1 MKTLLSVLIAALPT
15 LLCAAESDKGAEEA
29 FKQLHSLIGRWEGKF
44 EDGRSHGVSYTL
56 TAGGTVLVE
65 TWTLAP
71 GRESMTLYSMDGNNL
86 IATHYC
92 PQGNQPRLQFA
103 GGSDPGRLS
112 FEFRDGTNLQVEGKS
127 HQHAFWIRLLG
138 EKSFERSE
146 TYVDNGST
154 ASAIA
159 KTQQGKAIAYT
170 RIGSIEQDR

>member
-1 MKTLLSVLIAALPT
+1 MAALPI
-15 LLCAAESDKGAEEA
+15 LLCAAESDPGAKEA
-29 FKQLHSLIGRWEGKF
+29 FRQLQSLIGNWEGKF
-44 EDGRSHGVSYTL
+44 EDGRAHGLSYRL
-56 TAGGTVLVE
+56 TAAGTVLVE

-103 GGSDPGRLS
+103 SGSDPGQLT
-112 FEFRDGTNLQVEGKS
+112 FEFRDGTNLQVKDKS

-138 EKSFERSE
+138 ENSFERSE
-146 TYVDNGST
+146 TYVENGST

-159 KTQQGKAIAYT
+159 DAEQGKAIAYT
-170 RIGSIEQDR
+170 RIGSIEQER